1 MENIY
6 EREDAIVGGAQ
17 ELLASA
23 GRNAI
28 APEHYAALLDE
39 YCKLLKQT
47 RRMVKMSDMTQSELN
62 RLSRKLEH
70 MSGTDAL
77 TDLCNRRFFN
87 ELFRK
92 EWDSAVRAGTSLAV
106 LMIDVDFFKKFND
119 TYGHIMGDSCL
130 QSVAAA
136 LREGVKRPRDT
147 IARYG
152 GEEFVVILPE
162 TEREGAVHV
171 AGLLIENVRARNIPH
186 LAAPETGIVS
196 VSVGVACARPGPEA
210 RPEELL
216 NASDEALYRAK
227 TTGRN
232 RWSE

>member
-6 EREDAIVGGAQ
+6 EREDAIVDGAE

-23 GRNAI
+23 GRNSL

-39 YCKLLKQT
+39 YRKLLKQT
-47 RRMVKMSDMTQSELN
+47 RRMVKMSDMMQSERN
-62 RLSRKLEH
+62 RLSKKLEH
-70 MSGTDAL
+70 MSTVDVL
-77 TDLCNRRFFN
+77 TDLYNRRFFN

-106 LMIDVDFFKKFND
+106 LMVDVDFFKKYND

-136 LREGVKRPRDT
+136 LREGVKRPRDI

-162 TEREGAVHV
+162 TDRNGAVHV
-171 AGLLIENVRARNIPH
+171 AEQLLENVRAQNVPH
-186 LAAPETGIVS
+186 IAAPETGVVTI
-196 VSVGVACARPGPEA
+196 SVGVACARPGTDA